1 MNVLLFLALIITE
14 IWFAWFSFQ
23 GRLQKTIFF
32 RNKLLLNL
40 AETIFVLGYRL
51 FGGYSAGLK
60 YTVLLVICF
69 IRLIVVGI
77 IFLCTRKS
85 QKEKSRAGVLVGTV
99 LSINFMV
106 LCGIPAILFTNYDGL
121 ETSGPYEVATA
132 ETILVD
138 KGRVEEFE
146 YDGSYREIPIHIYYP
161 ADAEQGKKFPTVLFS
176 HGAFGFYMS
185 NYSTYA
191 ELASN
196 GYVVV
201 SLDHPYHS
209 FFCTDSDGKIITV
222 NPQFYAEAMYVNSDK
237 ATEGEID
244 TLAAKWLT
252 IRTSDM
258 AFAVEALK
266 EYNLEQELSEA
277 WIVKGDSSGL
287 TAALN
292 YMDIQKIA
300 LMGHSLGG
308 AAAVSLGRIRDDVT
322 AVVDIDGTM
331 LDQKSMEPYPIP
343 ILNIDNEEHHFSRLE
358 AKQTGVVY
366 ENNLVMDY
374 ALEGYDTYFANA
386 GHMNLTDLPMFSP
399 ILANAYGTGTID
411 SKACITELNAL
422 ILDFCN
428 STLKQMGTFEVKECY
443 GDTDTAD

>member
-252 IRTSDM
+252 IRTSCCR
-258 AFAVEALK
+258 
-266 EYNLEQELSEA
+266 
-277 WIVKGDSSGL
+277 G
-287 TAALN
+287 
-292 YMDIQKIA
+292 
-300 LMGHSLGG
+300 
-308 AAAVSLGRIRDDVT
+308 
-322 AVVDIDGTM
+322 
-331 LDQKSMEPYPIP
+331 
-343 ILNIDNEEHHFSRLE
+343 
-358 AKQTGVVY
+358 
-366 ENNLVMDY
+366 
-374 ALEGYDTYFANA
+374 
-386 GHMNLTDLPMFSP
+386 
-399 ILANAYGTGTID
+399 
-411 SKACITELNAL
+411 
-422 ILDFCN
+422 
-428 STLKQMGTFEVKECY
+428 FERV
-443 GDTDTAD
+443 